1 MSRAMRKSTSRAS
14 GPAAGRAFPGLSATV
29 LTSALT
35 LGCSTAWAQ
44 SSPSAQGATAVT
56 ATSIGPTTRLG
67 PILELAR
74 ASDAQLAAARAAAA
88 AGREKLPQ
96 AQAANLPNVNATYNP
111 RRNRDGSSE
120 YSGTRTFSAYSAALT
135 ANQALIRPA
144 NWAGTE
150 QAELQVQLAE
160 QQLALAEQDLL
171 LRVAR
176 GYFDVLQAQD
186 ELAAAVAQK
195 DAMVQ
200 QLAQAKRSFEVGT
213 VPVTDF
219 NEAQGRH
226 DLAIAQEIAARN
238 EVASKQRVLERYI
251 AQPLPTLARLGENA
265 NIAVLDAPAQ
275 GQLVADAPKTAL
287 QVAAAQ
293 TSVAVAEK
301 EIKRREAGHYPTL
314 DLVGALRSD
323 KNLNF
328 GQFGGS
334 KTREASIGV
343 ELAVPIYQGGA
354 VSSRV
359 REALAERD
367 RAQQE
372 LANAERQA
380 TLDAQQAQ
388 LGVQSGAALTQALKQ
403 ALVSSETQ
411 LKSTQRGLQVGVRTR
426 VDVLNAEQQL
436 FATRKDLAA
445 ARYKTLV
452 STLQLKA
459 AAGTLAET
467 DLRALDSLLE

>member
-1 MSRAMRKSTSRAS
+1 MRTYTLL
-14 GPAAGRAFPGLSATV
+14 AALQAAIGCSAT
-29 LTSALT
+29 
-35 LGCSTAWAQ
+35 WAQ
-44 SSPSAQGATAVT
+44 VASAAAPTGTTA
-56 ATSIGPTTRLG
+56 RLG
-67 PILELAR
+67 QILEMAR

-96 AQAANLPNVNATYNP
+96 AKAANLPNVNATFNP
-111 RRNRDGSSE
+111 RRNRDGSTE
-120 YSGTRTFSAYSAALT
+120 YPGTRTFNAYSAVIT
-135 ANQALIRPA
+135 ANQALFRPA
-144 NWAGTE
+144 NWAGIE
-150 QAELQVQLAE
+150 QAELQVLLAE
-160 QQLALAEQDLL
+160 QQLQLSEQDLL

-186 ELAAAVAQK
+186 ELAAAVAQR

-213 VPVTDF
+213 LPITDF

-226 DLAIAQEIAARN
+226 DLAIAQEIAGRN

-251 AQPLPTLARLGENA
+251 AGPLPALARLGENA
-265 NIAVLDAPAQ
+265 KILVIDAPTQ
-275 GQLVADAPKTAL
+275 ERLVSDAPRTAL

-293 TSVAVAEK
+293 TTLAVAEK
-301 EIKRREAGHYPTL
+301 EIKRRGASHYPTL
-314 DLVGALRSD
+314 DLVGTLRSD

-334 KTREASIGV
+334 QTRELSLGV
-343 ELAVPIYQGGA
+343 ELTIPIYQGGA

-359 REALAERD
+359 REALADRD

-372 LANAERQA
+372 LANARREA

-388 LGVQSGAALTQALKQ
+388 LGVQSGAALTQALRQ

-411 LKSTQRGLQVGVRTR
+411 LRSTQRGLQVGVRTR

-445 ARYKTLV
+445 ARYKTLI

-459 AAGTLAET
+459 AAGTLADT
-467 DLRALDSLLE
+467 DLLVLDPALGD